1 MFTIPPRQR
10 LPVTRRLAIR
20 ARSVICIRI
29 RIIIVIVKTSSR
41 ARARAPYA
49 ISSSRRTYTRQ
60 SCLLLH
66 NKSTGYTSLKQSTTN
81 YSLSSHHHHYHSSS
95 SMVATFL
102 ARSLSSSA
110 SPAAALSS
118 PPSLSRSS
126 HRSLKPQPLP
136 PSYSS
141 NRSSSLSRS
150 NIPLSDTDLGL
161 FSASRRGRATR
172 RAVAS
177 SVFRAKAKR
186 SRGTR

>member
-20 ARSVICIRI
+20 ARSVLCIRI

-81 YSLSSHHHHYHSSS
+81 YSLSSHHHHPSSS
-95 SMVATFL
+95 TTVATRL

-161 FSASRRGRATR
+161 FFASRRGRATR
-172 RAVAS
+172 RAVARR
-177 SVFRAKAKR
+177 VFRAKAKR